1 MTTRLEAAAWLID
14 TTEDRLLSHRD
25 CGAGGL
31 LAVIG
36 PDGRKYVFTDE
47 QISRAMKA
55 METPE
60 LAALTESKAKPRQRR
75 AGAKRTTVRKAKR
88 TAGKE

>member
-25 CGAGGL
+25 YGVGGL

-36 PDGRKYVFTDE
+36 PDGRKHVFTDE
-47 QISRAMKA
+47 QISR
-55 METPE
+55 
-60 LAALTESKAKPRQRR
+60 R
-75 AGAKRTTVRKAKR
+75 
-88 TAGKE
+88 